1 MKTQLFLLLVI
12 LTINLTAQHH
22 ADYYVAV
29 DGDDSNPGTFEE
41 PWGTWQKAFAT
52 AQAGDT
58 VYFRGGVW
66 YPQEHSRGNVVCE
79 IHVPDGIGHSGTE
92 SNPICF
98 FAYPGE
104 TPILDCSQVDMT
116 GNNFNGGLDFY
127 GTSNIHI
134 KGLTIRNVE
143 QPASG
148 ELASGV
154 GASMCS
160 NMTFENL
167 TVYNIGGRGMSY
179 WGVAGHPEVPEIPA
193 DTTRFINCDI
203 YNCVDLLSEVPGN
216 GSDAVKMDAEKDTY
230 LYFYG
235 CRAWACGDDG
245 FDVSGPGVAVFDHC
259 WSFNHSLP
267 GALDGNG
274 FKFGANRGANASVD
288 ENGQLILGTPVPG
301 IRKIV
306 KNCIAAN
313 NAGYG
318 FYELG
323 YAPYYPNNARVYN
336 NVSFRNGIGMS
347 NSINAEYSGQNPSVY
362 RNNIIYEPVQ
372 SDAAGRPLFL
382 VVDDIYIES
391 HNNWDYA
398 NSTVIGSLFWWQPTD
413 SVVVAADD
421 FISLDASQ
429 LSKPRKDDGSLPD
442 ITFMKLA
449 PGSDLI
455 DAGTDVGTPYNGT
468 APDIGYAEF
477 DPMTIIETTKKE
489 DSSLLHCYPNPT
501 RDIIKVCFNSDLR
514 LPVNIKLFNSKGEIV
529 FSKTVQSDLLYDYP
543 IHLKTFSTGIYF
555 LVLNYGDQT
564 SSAKILKI

>member
-1 MKTQLFLLLVI
+1 MKKSFILLLV
-12 LTINLTAQHH
+12 LLSMNLMAQYQ

-41 PWGTWQKAFAT
+41 PWGTWQKAFET

-66 YPQEHSRGNVVCE
+66 YPQDHSRGSAVCE
-79 IHVPDGIGHSGTE
+79 INVTDGIGHSGTVN
-92 SNPICF
+92 NPICF

-104 TPILDCSQVDMT
+104 TPVLDCSQVDMT

-127 GTSNIHI
+127 GTSYVYV
-134 KGLTIRNVE
+134 KGLTIRNLV
-143 QPASG
+143 QPESG

-167 TVYNIGGRGMSY
+167 TVYNVGGRGMSY
-179 WGVAGHPEVPEIPA
+179 WGVAGHPEVPEITS

-235 CRAWACGDDG
+235 CRAWGCGDDG
-245 FDVSGPGVAVFDHC
+245 FDISGPGVTVFDHC
-259 WSFNHSLP
+259 WSFGHSLP

-274 FKFGANRGANASVD
+274 FKFGANRGAGASVD
-288 ENGQLILGTPVPG
+288 SDGQLVLGTQVSG
-301 IRKIV
+301 VRKIV
-306 KNCIAAN
+306 RNCIAAG

-323 YAPYYPNNARVYN
+323 YTPYYPNNARVYN
-336 NVSFRNGIGMS
+336 NVSYANGIGMS
-347 NSINAEYSGQNPSVY
+347 IEINDEYSGQNPSVY
-362 RNNIIYEPVQ
+362 QNNIIYEPFEF
-372 SDAAGRPLFL
+372 DAAGRPFFL
-382 VVDDIYIES
+382 VVDDIYSES

-398 NSTVIGSLFWWQPTD
+398 DTTVIGSLFWWQLTD
-413 SVVVAADD
+413 SVVVSADD
-421 FISLDASQ
+421 FVSLDTTQ
-429 LSKPRKDDGSLPD
+429 LSNPRNMDGSLPD

-449 PGSDLI
+449 AGSDLI
-455 DAGTDVGTPYNGT
+455 DAGTDVGMPYNGA
-468 APDIGYAEF
+468 APDMGYAEYETLT
-477 DPMTIIETTKKE
+477 MIEGFTNE
-489 DSSLLHCYPNPT
+489 NDFLLLCYPNPT
-501 RDIIKVCFNSDLR
+501 KDIIKVACDYELD
-514 LPVNIKLFNSKGEIV
+514 LPVSIKLFNSNGQIV
-529 FSKTVQSDLLYDYP
+529 FSELVQFGSTDYTIDLKP
-543 IHLKTFSTGIYF
+543 FPNGVYF
-555 LVLNYGDQT
+555 LIFNFNEQT
-564 SSAKILKI
+564 HSAKIVKI